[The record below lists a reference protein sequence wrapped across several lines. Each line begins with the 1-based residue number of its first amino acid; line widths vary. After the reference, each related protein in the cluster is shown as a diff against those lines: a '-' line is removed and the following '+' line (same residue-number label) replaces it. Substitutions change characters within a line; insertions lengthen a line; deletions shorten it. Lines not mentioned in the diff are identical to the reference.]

1 MLDDRKAAVLGALVE
16 EYIRT
21 GEPVSSRAVLDHSK
35 LTCSSATI
43 RNELVVLER
52 EGLIIK
58 PHTSAGR
65 IPTDIG
71 YRYYIDHLGSGA
83 LRPPTQ
89 TRIDHFFASMHVE
102 LDRMLKQTSRLL
114 SEVSHYPSVVVGP
127 GVRGQTVRDAHL
139 LPVEPGA
146 VLLVLVTERGRV
158 TQSLLRLPEPVTPAE
173 VARAEAVL
181 AEALSGQ
188 ELVAPEDGELD
199 LEGAELPPAAAD
211 LVDRACLAVRDA
223 ARSDREVF
231 LGGTSLMATLWEDLA
246 KLHRILALLERET
259 AVLELLDDESV
270 ETSVRL
276 GSEID
281 AGEEDLAIVSTP
293 YGGAGASGRM
303 GVFGPMRMDYKRTI
317 KVVEEVSDALGDSL
331 GG

>member
-21 GEPVSSRAVLDHSK
+21 GEPVSSRAVLDHSQ

-52 EGLIIK
+52 EGMIIK

-71 YRYYIDHLGSGA
+71 YRYYIDHLGAGS
-83 LRPPTQ
+83 LRRPTQ

-114 SEVSHYPSVVVGP
+114 AEVSHYPSVVVGP

-139 LPVEPGA
+139 LPVEPAA
-146 VLLVLVTERGRV
+146 VLLVLVTEPGRV
-158 TQSLLRLPEPVTPAE
+158 TQSLLRLPEPVSPIE
-173 VARAEAVL
+173 VGKAEAAI
-181 AEALSGQ
+181 AESLSGRR
-188 ELVAPEDGELD
+188 LVAPEEGGLD
-199 LEGAELPPAAAD
+199 LGEVDLPPAAAD
-211 LVDRACLAVRDA
+211 LVARANQAVLDA
-223 ARSDREVF
+223 ARADREVF

-246 KLHRILALLERET
+246 KLHRILALLEREA
-259 AVLELLDDESV
+259 AVLELLDDQSA

-276 GSEID
+276 GTEIH
-281 AGEEDLAIVSTP
+281 AGEEDLAVVSTP
-293 YGGAGASGRM
+293 YEGAGATGRM

-317 KVVEEVSDALGDSL
+317 KVVEEVSDALGDTL